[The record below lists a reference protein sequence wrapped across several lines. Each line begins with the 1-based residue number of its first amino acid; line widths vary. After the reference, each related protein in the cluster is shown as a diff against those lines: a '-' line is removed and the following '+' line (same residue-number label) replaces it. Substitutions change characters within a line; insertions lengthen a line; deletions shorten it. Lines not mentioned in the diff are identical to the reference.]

1 MLKLVGAVLI
11 IFASAGLGYLKSRE
25 LMLHEKNLEEFL
37 QVILCLKGEIRC
49 GNSSLSDALR
59 DTACRCR
66 GRYEEFL
73 ERVAA
78 CIEANTEEKL
88 SIIFQNCTENYLTD
102 LKLDEDER
110 RKISLL
116 GEKLGYLDRE
126 MQIRQLEL
134 YETDFL
140 DFVKEPQ
147 EYSLKRSLSG
157 FNNLFILKAFTKRYA
172 MAGVRLGYGLCSNRK
187 LLEKM
192 ELCVQPWNVSTMAQA
207 AGIQA
212 LEETEYVEKGR
223 QLVFQEAQWLKE
235 EMTRI
240 GYQVFPSEANYVF
253 FKGPEELFDF
263 CLRKR
268 ILIRDC
274 SNYSGLRK
282 GYYRVAVRT
291 HEENQE
297 LIRAMRDG
305 TTKAAVAHAEVLKE
319 EEQA

>member
-59 DTACRCR
+59 DTACFMRPSLPQKNSTPLWI
-66 GRYEEFL
+66 L

-140 DFVKEPQ
+140 YLLQNLRKDKE
-147 EYSLKRSLSG
+147 EKKKIYRSLG
-157 FNNLFILKAFTKRYA
+157 AMGGILLAILF
-172 MAGVRLGYGLCSNRK
+172 
-187 LLEKM
+187 
-192 ELCVQPWNVSTMAQA
+192 W
-207 AGIQA
+207 
-212 LEETEYVEKGR
+212 
-223 QLVFQEAQWLKE
+223 
-235 EMTRI
+235 
-240 GYQVFPSEANYVF
+240 
-253 FKGPEELFDF
+253 
-263 CLRKR
+263 
-268 ILIRDC
+268 
-274 SNYSGLRK
+274 
-282 GYYRVAVRT
+282 
-291 HEENQE
+291 
-297 LIRAMRDG
+297 
-305 TTKAAVAHAEVLKE
+305 
-319 EEQA
+319 

>member
-1 MLKLVGAVLI
+1 
-11 IFASAGLGYLKSRE
+11 
-25 LMLHEKNLEEFL
+25 MLHEKNLEEFL

-140 DFVKEPQ
+140 YLLQNLRKDKGGKEKNISKSWCYGWHPAC
-147 EYSLKRSLSG
+147 
-157 FNNLFILKAFTKRYA
+157 NIIL
-172 MAGVRLGYGLCSNRK
+172 VI
-187 LLEKM
+187 
-192 ELCVQPWNVSTMAQA
+192 P
-207 AGIQA
+207 
-212 LEETEYVEKGR
+212 EKGER
-223 QLVFQEAQWLKE
+223 MEVTIIFKIAAVGILVSILSQVLKHSGRDE
-235 EMTRI
+235 QAFMVSLAGLLI
-240 GYQVFPSEANYVF
+240 VLFWIVPYIY
-253 FKGPEELFDF
+253 ELFQNIQKLF
-263 CLRKR
+263 V
-268 ILIRDC
+268 I
-274 SNYSGLRK
+274 
-282 GYYRVAVRT
+282 
-291 HEENQE
+291 
-297 LIRAMRDG
+297 
-305 TTKAAVAHAEVLKE
+305 
-319 EEQA
+319 

>member
-140 DFVKEPQ
+140 
-147 EYSLKRSLSG
+147 Y
-157 FNNLFILKAFTKRYA
+157 
-172 MAGVRLGYGLCSNRK
+172 
-187 LLEKM
+187 LL
-192 ELCVQPWNVSTMAQA
+192 QRPD
-207 AGIQA
+207 
-212 LEETEYVEKGR
+212 GR
-223 QLVFQEAQWLKE
+223 QRKHYSVICNNRLPVSRSCAPYAC
-235 EMTRI
+235 I
-240 GYQVFPSEANYVF
+240 S
-253 FKGPEELFDF
+253 
-263 CLRKR
+263 LRR
-268 ILIRDC
+268 STDIV
-274 SNYSGLRK
+274 SGMVMITL
-282 GYYRVAVRT
+282 
-291 HEENQE
+291 
-297 LIRAMRDG
+297 
-305 TTKAAVAHAEVLKE
+305 
-319 EEQA
+319 

>member
-1 MLKLVGAVLI
+1 MVHCGCKLFATAHGNSLEDILRQPFFQKLRELEVFERYIVLGKKGHAGSIEAIYEWEGKTMLKLVGAVLI

-140 DFVKEPQ
+140 YLLQNLRKDKE
-147 EYSLKRSLSG
+147 EKKKIYRSLG
-157 FNNLFILKAFTKRYA
+157 AMGGILLAILF
-172 MAGVRLGYGLCSNRK
+172 
-187 LLEKM
+187 
-192 ELCVQPWNVSTMAQA
+192 W
-207 AGIQA
+207 
-212 LEETEYVEKGR
+212 
-223 QLVFQEAQWLKE
+223 
-235 EMTRI
+235 
-240 GYQVFPSEANYVF
+240 
-253 FKGPEELFDF
+253 
-263 CLRKR
+263 
-268 ILIRDC
+268 
-274 SNYSGLRK
+274 
-282 GYYRVAVRT
+282 
-291 HEENQE
+291 
-297 LIRAMRDG
+297 
-305 TTKAAVAHAEVLKE
+305 
-319 EEQA
+319 

>member
-140 DFVKEPQ
+140 YLLQNLRKDKE
-147 EYSLKRSLSG
+147 EKKKIYRSLG
-157 FNNLFILKAFTKRYA
+157 AMGGILLAILFWKFRRKEREWKLRSYL
-172 MAGVRLGYGLCSNRK
+172 RLRQLGYL
-187 LLEKM
+187 
-192 ELCVQPWNVSTMAQA
+192 
-207 AGIQA
+207 
-212 LEETEYVEKGR
+212 
-223 QLVFQEAQWLKE
+223 
-235 EMTRI
+235 
-240 GYQVFPSEANYVF
+240 FPF
-253 FKGPEELFDF
+253 F
-263 CLRKR
+263 LR
-268 ILIRDC
+268 
-274 SNYSGLRK
+274 Y
-282 GYYRVAVRT
+282 
-291 HEENQE
+291 
-297 LIRAMRDG
+297 
-305 TTKAAVAHAEVLKE
+305 
-319 EEQA
+319 

>member
-37 QVILCLKGEIRC
+37 QVILCLKG
-49 GNSSLSDALR
+49 

-140 DFVKEPQ
+140 YLLQNLRKDKE
-147 EYSLKRSLSG
+147 EKKKIYRSLG
-157 FNNLFILKAFTKRYA
+157 AMGGILLAILF
-172 MAGVRLGYGLCSNRK
+172 
-187 LLEKM
+187 
-192 ELCVQPWNVSTMAQA
+192 W
-207 AGIQA
+207 
-212 LEETEYVEKGR
+212 
-223 QLVFQEAQWLKE
+223 
-235 EMTRI
+235 
-240 GYQVFPSEANYVF
+240 
-253 FKGPEELFDF
+253 
-263 CLRKR
+263 
-268 ILIRDC
+268 
-274 SNYSGLRK
+274 
-282 GYYRVAVRT
+282 
-291 HEENQE
+291 
-297 LIRAMRDG
+297 
-305 TTKAAVAHAEVLKE
+305 
-319 EEQA
+319 

>member
-11 IFASAGLGYLKSRE
+11 IFASAGLGCLKSRE

-78 CIEANTEEKL
+78 CIEAKTEEKL

-126 MQIRQLEL
+126 MQIRQLD
-134 YETDFL
+134 YMKQIF
-140 DFVKEPQ
+140 
-147 EYSLKRSLSG
+147 
-157 FNNLFILKAFTKRYA
+157 FIFYKICGKI
-172 MAGVRLGYGLCSNRK
+172 K
-187 LLEKM
+187 
-192 ELCVQPWNVSTMAQA
+192 
-207 AGIQA
+207 
-212 LEETEYVEKGR
+212 
-223 QLVFQEAQWLKE
+223 
-235 EMTRI
+235 
-240 GYQVFPSEANYVF
+240 
-253 FKGPEELFDF
+253 
-263 CLRKR
+263 RKR
-268 ILIRDC
+268 KKYIEVLVLWVASC
-274 SNYSGLRK
+274 LQYYSGNSGER
-282 GYYRVAVRT
+282 R
-291 HEENQE
+291 ENGSYDH
-297 LIRAMRDG
+297 I
-305 TTKAAVAHAEVLKE
+305 
-319 EEQA
+319 

>member
-116 GEKLGYLDRE
+116 GEKLGY
-126 MQIRQLEL
+126 RQLEL

-140 DFVKEPQ
+140 YLLQNLRKDKE
-147 EYSLKRSLSG
+147 EKKKIYRSLG
-157 FNNLFILKAFTKRYA
+157 AMGGILLAILF
-172 MAGVRLGYGLCSNRK
+172 
-187 LLEKM
+187 
-192 ELCVQPWNVSTMAQA
+192 W
-207 AGIQA
+207 
-212 LEETEYVEKGR
+212 
-223 QLVFQEAQWLKE
+223 
-235 EMTRI
+235 
-240 GYQVFPSEANYVF
+240 
-253 FKGPEELFDF
+253 
-263 CLRKR
+263 
-268 ILIRDC
+268 
-274 SNYSGLRK
+274 
-282 GYYRVAVRT
+282 
-291 HEENQE
+291 
-297 LIRAMRDG
+297 
-305 TTKAAVAHAEVLKE
+305 
-319 EEQA
+319 

>member
-66 GRYEEFL
+66 GRYEE
-73 ERVAA
+73 
-78 CIEANTEEKL
+78 EKL

-140 DFVKEPQ
+140 YLLQNLRKDKE
-147 EYSLKRSLSG
+147 EKKKIYRSLG
-157 FNNLFILKAFTKRYA
+157 ATGGILLAILF
-172 MAGVRLGYGLCSNRK
+172 
-187 LLEKM
+187 
-192 ELCVQPWNVSTMAQA
+192 W
-207 AGIQA
+207 
-212 LEETEYVEKGR
+212 
-223 QLVFQEAQWLKE
+223 
-235 EMTRI
+235 
-240 GYQVFPSEANYVF
+240 
-253 FKGPEELFDF
+253 
-263 CLRKR
+263 
-268 ILIRDC
+268 
-274 SNYSGLRK
+274 
-282 GYYRVAVRT
+282 
-291 HEENQE
+291 
-297 LIRAMRDG
+297 
-305 TTKAAVAHAEVLKE
+305 
-319 EEQA
+319 

>member
-110 RKISLL
+110 RKISFA
-116 GEKLGYLDRE
+116 GRE
-126 MQIRQLEL
+126 NLAIWTGKCRFGSWNYMKQI
-134 YETDFL
+134 F
-140 DFVKEPQ
+140 
-147 EYSLKRSLSG
+147 
-157 FNNLFILKAFTKRYA
+157 FI
-172 MAGVRLGYGLCSNRK
+172 
-187 LLEKM
+187 
-192 ELCVQPWNVSTMAQA
+192 
-207 AGIQA
+207 
-212 LEETEYVEKGR
+212 
-223 QLVFQEAQWLKE
+223 
-235 EMTRI
+235 
-240 GYQVFPSEANYVF
+240 
-253 FKGPEELFDF
+253 F
-263 CLRKR
+263 CKICGKIKRKR
-268 ILIRDC
+268 KKYIESLGAMGGILLAI
-274 SNYSGLRK
+274 LFW
-282 GYYRVAVRT
+282 
-291 HEENQE
+291 
-297 LIRAMRDG
+297 
-305 TTKAAVAHAEVLKE
+305 
-319 EEQA
+319 

>member
-11 IFASAGLGYLKSRE
+11 IFASAGLGYLKSKE

-116 GEKLGYLDRE
+116 GEKLGYLDGKCRFGSWNY
-126 MQIRQLEL
+126 MKQI
-134 YETDFL
+134 F
-140 DFVKEPQ
+140 FIFCKICGKIKE
-147 EYSLKRSLSG
+147 EKKKIYRSLG
-157 FNNLFILKAFTKRYA
+157 AMGGILLAILF
-172 MAGVRLGYGLCSNRK
+172 
-187 LLEKM
+187 
-192 ELCVQPWNVSTMAQA
+192 W
-207 AGIQA
+207 
-212 LEETEYVEKGR
+212 
-223 QLVFQEAQWLKE
+223 
-235 EMTRI
+235 
-240 GYQVFPSEANYVF
+240 
-253 FKGPEELFDF
+253 
-263 CLRKR
+263 
-268 ILIRDC
+268 
-274 SNYSGLRK
+274 
-282 GYYRVAVRT
+282 
-291 HEENQE
+291 
-297 LIRAMRDG
+297 
-305 TTKAAVAHAEVLKE
+305 
-319 EEQA
+319 

>member
-1 MLKLVGAVLI
+1 MMGRENHAETGGSCPYYLRVRRTGI
-11 IFASAGLGYLKSRE
+11 LKSRE

-140 DFVKEPQ
+140 YLLQ
-147 EYSLKRSLSG
+147 
-157 FNNLFILKAFTKRYA
+157 NL
-172 MAGVRLGYGLCSNRK
+172 RK
-187 LLEKM
+187 D
-192 ELCVQPWNVSTMAQA
+192 
-207 AGIQA
+207 
-212 LEETEYVEKGR
+212 
-223 QLVFQEAQWLKE
+223 KE
-235 EMTRI
+235 EKKKYI
-240 GYQVFPSEANYVF
+240 EVLVLWVAS
-253 FKGPEELFDF
+253 
-263 CLRKR
+263 CLQY
-268 ILIRDC
+268 
-274 SNYSGLRK
+274 YSGNSGER
-282 GYYRVAVRT
+282 R
-291 HEENQE
+291 ENGSYDH
-297 LIRAMRDG
+297 I
-305 TTKAAVAHAEVLKE
+305 
-319 EEQA
+319 

>member
-59 DTACRCR
+59 DT
-66 GRYEEFL
+66 
-73 ERVAA
+73 A

-140 DFVKEPQ
+140 YLLQNLRKDKE
-147 EYSLKRSLSG
+147 EKKKIYRSLG
-157 FNNLFILKAFTKRYA
+157 AMGGILLAILF
-172 MAGVRLGYGLCSNRK
+172 
-187 LLEKM
+187 
-192 ELCVQPWNVSTMAQA
+192 W
-207 AGIQA
+207 
-212 LEETEYVEKGR
+212 
-223 QLVFQEAQWLKE
+223 
-235 EMTRI
+235 
-240 GYQVFPSEANYVF
+240 
-253 FKGPEELFDF
+253 
-263 CLRKR
+263 
-268 ILIRDC
+268 
-274 SNYSGLRK
+274 
-282 GYYRVAVRT
+282 
-291 HEENQE
+291 
-297 LIRAMRDG
+297 
-305 TTKAAVAHAEVLKE
+305 
-319 EEQA
+319 

>member
-102 LKLDEDER
+102 IKLDEDER

-140 DFVKEPQ
+140 YLLQNLRKDKE
-147 EYSLKRSLSG
+147 EKKKIYRSLG
-157 FNNLFILKAFTKRYA
+157 AMGGILLAILF
-172 MAGVRLGYGLCSNRK
+172 
-187 LLEKM
+187 
-192 ELCVQPWNVSTMAQA
+192 W
-207 AGIQA
+207 
-212 LEETEYVEKGR
+212 
-223 QLVFQEAQWLKE
+223 
-235 EMTRI
+235 
-240 GYQVFPSEANYVF
+240 
-253 FKGPEELFDF
+253 
-263 CLRKR
+263 
-268 ILIRDC
+268 
-274 SNYSGLRK
+274 
-282 GYYRVAVRT
+282 
-291 HEENQE
+291 
-297 LIRAMRDG
+297 
-305 TTKAAVAHAEVLKE
+305 
-319 EEQA
+319 